1 MAKKILKIVETAYR
15 GTLEEQDDPVLWL
28 AATLKGNGADVD
40 VLLRG
45 NAVGYLVRGQDAS
58 GLSFGDRKQK
68 QSPRIDDDV
77 QRLIEKGV
85 RVFYVEDDAGRR
97 GIRHEELVEGVRA
110 IGRSGLPE
118 LFDGYD
124 HVWHW

>member
-45 NAVGYLVRGQDAS
+45 NATSYLVRGHDAS
-58 GLSFGDRKQK
+58 GLAFGDRKQA
-68 QSPRIDDDV
+68 QSAHLDDDV
-77 QRLIEKGV
+77 RALAGKGV
-85 RVFYVEDDAGRR
+85 KVFYVEEDARER
-97 GIRHEELVEGVRA
+97 GLERGEISDGVQA
-110 IGRSGLPE
+110 IGRAGLAE
-118 LFDGYD
+118 LFEGYEQ
-124 HVWHW
+124 VWSW